1 MNEKLNEKLLQ
12 LRSKSLLE
20 TFTRCAGEHMML
32 IWVHGKDGGD
42 ELQGEVL
49 MDPLMLADICLAVGQ
64 EEADKW
70 IIEARALCH
79 ETIKKLAAMYALA
92 VCEPEE

>member
-1 MNEKLNEKLLQ
+1 MNEKMTEELLQ

-32 IWVHGKDGGD
+32 IWIHGKDEG

-49 MDPLMLADICLAVGQ
+49 MDPMMLADVCMSLGK

-70 IIEARALCH
+70 CDEVRAICH
-79 ETIKKLAAMYALA
+79 ETIIKLAAMYADA